1 MAKKSKELE
10 RVKTNKVLGELEPLL
25 AQHLWECADAALK
38 EAYINAGGAA
48 EGIPDDR
55 LRTLPVCH
63 PAHLL
68 PALYRALGFPGEPL
82 QPVWPTD
89 LPPREVQL
97 QLPSAGGA
105 AVPGSIVGW
114 DGDAI
119 SGTFLVAELG
129 AEASAPFSGADPKKP
144 DRWHRVSLADVCAAT
159 PPAQL
164 VCLRDWLAADASLWG
179 TKGGPQATVAV
190 GTLRLPAPECLRMPG
205 ACFER
210 LPSNAATGKTPEE
223 AKTKRHLW
231 SFSVGSP
238 GEVVLLFTA
247 PKSVRGMNTRS
258 REGWDICVTQLAL
271 DSCPRFRRDLPGE
284 CRLVCLH
291 WALSC
296 ASLSLLLFC
305 RQVRARVSCAGWCM
319 SGAQAWLVS
328 ATGLFA
334 RPSSKC

>member
-1 MAKKSKELE
+1 VAKKSKELE
-10 RVKTNKVLGELEPLL
+10 RDKTNKVLGELEELL
-25 AQHLWECADAALK
+25 ARHLWDCADAALK

-82 QPVWPTD
+82 QPVWPAD

-97 QLPSAGGA
+97 QLQLPFGGVA
-105 AVPGSIVGW
+105 TVPGSIVGW
-114 DGDAI
+114 DGDAK

-129 AEASAPFSGADPKKP
+129 AEAALPFSGADPKLP
-144 DRWHRVSLADVCAAT
+144 MRWHRVSLPDAGTFNRAT
-159 PPAQL
+159 PLTQL

-179 TKGGPQATVAV
+179 TKDGPQATVAV
-190 GTLRLPAPECLRMPG
+190 GTLRLPAPACLDMTG

-210 LPSNAATGKTPEE
+210 LPANVATGKNPEE

-231 SFSVGSP
+231 SFAVDIP

-258 REGWDICVTQLAL
+258 CEGWDICVTQKAL
-271 DSCPRFRRDLPGE
+271 DSCSRFRRDLPGK
-284 CRLVCLH
+284 
-291 WALSC
+291 LSC
-296 ASLSLLLFC
+296 AC
-305 RQVRARVSCAGWCM
+305 AR
-319 SGAQAWLVS
+319 
-328 ATGLFA
+328 
-334 RPSSKC
+334 